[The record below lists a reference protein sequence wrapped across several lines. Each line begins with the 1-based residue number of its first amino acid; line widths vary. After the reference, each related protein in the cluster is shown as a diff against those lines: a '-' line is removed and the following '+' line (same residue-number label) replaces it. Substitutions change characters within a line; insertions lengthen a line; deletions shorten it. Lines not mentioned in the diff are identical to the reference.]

1 MKSLKHILFSSSF
14 LSIFLGTIFLFLFK
28 FSSTAQENKTKIYR
42 QNSKITEAFSIRGFH
57 IDLRIQRMTMPA
69 LKNFAKELSDF
80 GINTIVMEWEASF
93 PYSKHATIS
102 NKYSYTREQVK
113 DFISYCDNL
122 GIEVIPLQQCFG
134 HVEYILQHSRYK
146 KLRESEKDISQVCPL
161 EIEGNKDLFTDLF
174 KDMISLHKS
183 KYIHIGGDETRLL
196 GYCPKCSA
204 KAEAEGKSKLF
215 ADYLAMICKIVT
227 DEGKVPVVW
236 ADIVLKYPE
245 TVNQLPKETIFVDW
259 NYGWDINYF
268 GNIDK
273 LLEKG
278 SNFWGAPSIRS
289 HPDNWYTT
297 DWQKHFNNQR
307 DFIPYAR
314 KSGYKGIVMTS
325 WSTSGVYG
333 FTWDTNNEVID
344 MHAIRNVYP
353 LSGFRIL
360 IAAYAQSL
368 KQTSPINPESFVI
381 QYAQNRFGFS
391 NSEGKKLWRILTTSP
406 KTIKIGDKKD
416 IATLNTV
423 QKEVKEAQKIMCSLK
438 PKSHRHEFEHLR
450 LMIDLRL
457 FYLNFKKVESV
468 YESDQYNRET
478 AKEILPELKKL
489 VKQSRNLNK
498 RFAILNKGFLY
509 PEEIEEQNNIRNKKL
524 INIFEIVNNE
534 TKKDN

>member
-1 MKSLKHILFSSSF
+1 MKPLKHILFSTSF
-14 LSIFLGTIFLFLFK
+14 LSIFIVTFFLLSFRIP
-28 FSSTAQENKTKIYR
+28 STAHENQIKVNS
-42 QNSKITEAFSIRGFH
+42 QNSKNIEEFPIRGFH

-80 GINTIVMEWEASF
+80 GINTIIMEWEASF
-93 PYSKHATIS
+93 PYSMHATIS
-102 NKYSYTREQVK
+102 NKYAYTRKQVK

-122 GIEVIPLQQCFG
+122 GIDVIPLQQCFG

-146 KLRESEKDISQVCPL
+146 NLRESEKDISQVCPL
-161 EIEGNKDLFTDLF
+161 EVEGDKKLFTDLF

-196 GYCPKCSA
+196 GHCPKCSA
-204 KAEAEGKSKLF
+204 KVAAEGKSKLF

-227 DEGKVPVVW
+227 DEGKIPVVW

-245 TVNQLPKETIFVDW
+245 IIDQLPKETIFVDW
-259 NYGWDINYF
+259 NYGWDINHF
-268 GNIDK
+268 GNIGK
-273 LLEKG
+273 LLKKG
-278 SNFWGAPSIRS
+278 SNFWGAPAIRS

-297 DWQKHFNNQR
+297 DWEKHFNNQR

-314 KSGYKGIVMTS
+314 ESGYNGIVMTS

-360 IAAYAQSL
+360 IAAYSQSL

-381 QYAQNRFGFS
+381 QYAQNRFGFT
-391 NSEGKKLWRILTTSP
+391 NPEGEKLWTILTTSP
-406 KTIKIGDKKD
+406 QIIKLGDKD
-416 IATLNTV
+416 DVSILDTV
-423 QKEVKEAQKIMCSLK
+423 QQEVKEAQELMCSLK
-438 PKSHRHEFEHLR
+438 PKLHQHEFEHLR

-468 YESDQYNRET
+468 YESDQYNRKT

-489 VKQSRNLNK
+489 VKKSKELNE
-498 RFAILNKGFLY
+498 RFAFLNKGFLY

-534 TKKDN
+534 TKHTN